1 MKKIAHLEKK
11 IPSKYTNPE
20 QPFIKKYSQLAKPPP
35 MKRKSSNDSV
45 TINKDENIFINLPES
60 PINQTKNTTSSKWSA
75 LFQ

>member
-1 MKKIAHLEKK
+1 MKKIAHLGKK

-20 QPFIKKYSQLAKPPP
+20 QPFIKKYSQLVKTPP
-35 MKRKSSNDSV
+35 MKRKSSNNSV